1 MTAGLSR
8 LEESPDTAGQDAPD
22 ILRSARTSENGREA
36 AKADGKWHRKQ
47 TAGDVFS
54 GDVAGKGETVG

>member
-1 MTAGLSR
+1 VTAGPSG
-8 LEESPDTAGQDAPD
+8 LEESPDTAGQDAPNV
-22 ILRSARTSENGREA
+22 LCNGREA
-36 AKADGKWHRKQ
+36 AKADGKWHREQ

>member
-1 MTAGLSR
+1 VTAGLSG
-8 LEESPDTAGQDAPD
+8 LEESPDTTGQDAPD
-22 ILRSARTSENGREA
+22 REA
-36 AKADGKWHRKQ
+36 AKADGKWHREQ